1 MSAVVIVTSV
11 LYIRGFL
18 SAAFSR
24 THEIAVSISNQIQ
37 SAVLAEVEARTAA
50 EPEPPTTIADA
61 KRFWAN
67 VIRTDPQVT
76 ETLKRALTSWPIISG
91 VFIADEK
98 GRILASSDP
107 ARVGEQP
114 PLAVNFAEWSRRS
127 LIGNFRQVFLEREN
141 TQLVR
146 PVSTAGQ
153 TTPVITIHVVISSL
167 FLRNSVWPELSQL
180 GWIFI
185 ISLLISIALAL
196 VLPNVILG
204 PLERLGRSIDL
215 IATGR
220 FPVAPLQPKRES
232 KEVADVYSKLTL
244 LGQQFQGARADARE
258 LRTNVEHLLQRLEQ
272 AVLLFDPKGKLVMA
286 GKPVGRL
293 LGADPNTLV
302 GLAIHELFPPE
313 SELGAIITQAI
324 EGNEAIRDRH
334 IIVRS
339 GDGERRLIL
348 TAEPLTDEEGRG
360 IGTLIMLRD
369 AETRGEIASQLDIAE
384 RLSALNRL
392 TRSVA
397 HEIKNPLQAITVH
410 LEMLKTKLDG
420 DSPELDVISREIS
433 RLDRVVKTFLDFNRP
448 VEPQMRPID
457 LCELAV
463 DIAQL
468 VQPHAGA
475 HGVTVEARSAV
486 DAAWICGDQDLLKQ
500 AILNVVM
507 NGIEAM
513 KDGGALSIET
523 RRAGRNCQIAVS
535 DTGPGIPPDIQD
547 KIFNLYFSTKEHG
560 SGIGLAIAFRFV
572 QLHDGKIEFTTQPGQ
587 GTTFRFGFPE
597 ATSHPSRRQLEMS
610 QVHRA

>member
-18 SAAFSR
+18 SAAFGR

-37 SAVLAEVEARTAA
+37 SAVIAEVEARTAA
-50 EPEPPTTIADA
+50 EPQRPTTIAEA

-67 VIRTDPQVT
+67 VIRTDPRVT
-76 ETLKRALTSWPIISG
+76 ETLQRALTSWPIISE
-91 VFIADEK
+91 VFVADEN

-107 ARVGEQP
+107 QRVGELP
-114 PLAVNFAEWSRRS
+114 PLAVDFAEWSRRS
-127 LIGNFRQVFLEREN
+127 LIGNFREVFVQREN

-146 PVSTAGQ
+146 SVSTQGQ
-153 TTPVITIHVVISSL
+153 ATPVITIHVVISSL
-167 FLRNSVWPELSQL
+167 FLRTSVWPELSQL
-180 GWIFI
+180 GWIFL

-220 FPVAPLQPKRES
+220 FPVTPSRPRRES
-232 KEVADVYSKLTL
+232 KEVADVYSKLNL
-244 LGQQFQGARADARE
+244 LGQQFQGARTDARE

-272 AVLLFDPKGKLVMA
+272 AVLLFDPKGKLMMA
-286 GKPVGRL
+286 GKPAGRL
-293 LGADPNTLV
+293 LGAEPNALV
-302 GLAIHELFPPE
+302 GLTLPDLFPRE
-313 SELGAIITQAI
+313 SELGAVISRAV
-324 EGNEAIRDRH
+324 EGNEAIRDH
-334 IIVRS
+334 HLTVRS
-339 GDGERRLIL
+339 GDVERRLIL
-348 TAEPLTDEEGRG
+348 TAEPLADEDGG
-360 IGTLIMLRD
+360 SIGTLVMLRD
-369 AETRGEIASQLDIAE
+369 AETRGEIASQLDIAQ

-410 LEMLKTKLDG
+410 LEVLKTKLDG
-420 DSPELDVISREIS
+420 ENPELGVISREIS

-448 VEPQMRPID
+448 VEPLMQSMD
-457 LCELAV
+457 LSELV
-463 DIAQL
+463 GDIGQL
-468 VQPHAGA
+468 VKPHASA
-475 HGVTVEARSAV
+475 HGVTVDIRST
-486 DAAWICGDQDLLKQ
+486 DAAWICGDRDLLKQ
-500 AILNVVM
+500 AVLNVVM

-513 KDGGALSIET
+513 KGGGTLSIET
-523 RRAGRNCQIAVS
+523 RSAGRACEIAVS

-547 KIFNLYFSTKEHG
+547 RIFNLYFSTKEQG

-587 GTTFRFGFPE
+587 GTTFRFSFPE
-597 ATSHPSRRQLEMS
+597 ATSHPSRREVEML